1 MAVSPTSSSDLYST
15 LGIGQQQQRKRAT
28 SGNDLN
34 MDSFLTLMTAQ
45 MRNQDPTKP
54 MDSAQYLGQL
64 AQFASVKGL
73 QQLDTRL
80 AGMSTMMGEQ
90 QAISVSDLI
99 GKHALIKSDT
109 AELVAGGDKVIDGK
123 FSSTGS
129 GEVTVTVKDAKGNVV
144 QTFPVQAAGTGDVD
158 FEWNGLDSAG
168 NPAAPG
174 DYTFSAQ
181 LGATKLA
188 TQIASRIDS
197 ISYTAN
203 GIVLNLDG
211 HDNVTFDQILSIE

>member
-1 MAVSPTSSSDLYST
+1 MAVSPTSSSDLYSQ
-15 LGIGQQQQRKRAT
+15 LGIGQQQQRKRAS
-28 SGNDLN
+28 SGNDLD

-45 MRNQDPTKP
+45 MKNQDPTKP

-90 QAISVSDLI
+90 QAVSVSDLI
-99 GKHALIKSDT
+99 GKNAFIKSDT
-109 AELVAGGDKVIDGK
+109 GSRAAGGKIDGK
-123 FSSTGS
+123 FTSTGS
-129 GEVTVTVKDAKGNVV
+129 GKVTVDIKDSKGTLIREMQVD
-144 QTFPVQAAGTGDVD
+144 ASGTGDVD
-158 FEWNGLDSAG
+158 FSWDGLDNGGA
-168 NPAAPG
+168 AAPAG
-174 DYTFSAQ
+174 EYTFSAQ
-181 LGATKLA
+181 LGATKLD